1 MSSPR
6 RQQPQQL
13 ADRPAV
19 SPTLLVALAVG
30 VAAAALV
37 MAAISQMI

>member
-1 MSSPR
+1 MSHLR
-6 RQQPQQL
+6 RQPQQL
-13 ADRPAV
+13 ADRQAV
-19 SPTLLVALAVG
+19 SATMLVALAVG